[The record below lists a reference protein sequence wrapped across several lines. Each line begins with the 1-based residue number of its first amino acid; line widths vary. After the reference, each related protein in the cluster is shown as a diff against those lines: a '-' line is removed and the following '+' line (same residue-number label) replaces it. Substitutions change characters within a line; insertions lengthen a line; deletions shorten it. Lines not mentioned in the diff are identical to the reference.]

1 MNPGDGK
8 RLSFS
13 LRMVVSTEL
22 GLPAGAWA
30 PPLGPR
36 GGRVGWDGQA
46 ERAPTLG
53 WAGLG
58 RGSIS
63 PFSHPGPS
71 HPKST
76 CAGPQTHTCTSGHG
90 LCSHLGPSPTP
101 TLTAVVSGVPYW
113 NLVKNSFSLFPHS
126 LASGSEE
133 VLRSWGALLRV
144 YLSHVETLKH
154 SKGNFQF
161 HLLFSHSVVCP
172 TLCDPM
178 DCSTPGLPVHH
189 QLPEFTQTRVH

>member
-1 MNPGDGK
+1 MNLGDGK

-22 GLPAGAWA
+22 GLPAEAWA

-36 GGRVGWDGQA
+36 GGRAGRDGQA

-58 RGSIS
+58 WGSIS
-63 PFSHPGPS
+63 PFPHPGPS

-76 CAGPQTHTCTSGHG
+76 RACPQTHTCASGHG

-113 NLVKNSFSLFPHS
+113 NLVKNSSSLFPQS
-126 LASGSEE
+126 LASGVRGSVEKLGSLAESVSVSRGDSE
-133 VLRSWGALLRV
+133 ALKGKFPV
-144 YLSHVETLKH
+144 PFAVQSFSCLSDSL
-154 SKGNFQF
+154 
-161 HLLFSHSVVCP
+161 
-172 TLCDPM
+172 
-178 DCSTPGLPVHH
+178 
-189 QLPEFTQTRVH
+189 